1 MGTDHY
7 LLEKVYKK
15 GEEEALHQT
24 NLHTRRNEVACK

>member
-7 LLEKVYKK
+7 LLEKVRKK
-15 GEEEALHQT
+15 EEEALHQT